1 MRDEWLKPPPP
12 NLMLPNSV
20 PHPSLALIDVDPIYL
35 WIYIQRLLLCPQA
48 PRTNVPTSKAL
59 LSKKKMM
66 KKKNSNSMKVFK
78 KKNLTTTKKKQ
89 EKKEFSFSKKHFCFH
104 FSCASKSTCFGQII
118 FVLSSL
124 SLSSCWSCRDAISRY
139 TKNVASPTHFSSFF
153 SLLLLIL

>member
-1 MRDEWLKPPPP
+1 
-12 NLMLPNSV
+12 
-20 PHPSLALIDVDPIYL
+20 
-35 WIYIQRLLLCPQA
+35 
-48 PRTNVPTSKAL
+48 
-59 LSKKKMM
+59 
-66 KKKNSNSMKVFK
+66 MKVFK

-104 FSCASKSTCFGQII
+104 FSCASKSTFFGQII